1 MAARFETLR
10 NTVDQFLT
18 WGAAFSVFAQRP
30 RRAIEVA
37 VYLANVLV
45 LKTDLVKPPKGF
57 TRVSKYVVRE

>member
-1 MAARFETLR
+1 M
-10 NTVDQFLT
+10 
-18 WGAAFSVFAQRP
+18 GAAFSVFAQRP

-37 VYLANVLV
+37 AYLANVLV